1 METNELDESTLKKM
15 LFILNRVRT
24 AVGGG
29 GLNRGFNRWILKP
42 HDLSRGRAITVHS
55 NLGDILD
62 KVEHKN

>member
-1 METNELDESTLKKM
+1 METNELDESVLKRM
-15 LFILNRVRT
+15 LFTLNKVKT
-24 AVGGG
+24 SVGGG

-62 KVEHKN
+62 NVENKS